1 MTAKPQ
7 NRVFGKQKRQHT
19 IIVASGDTVRHMT
32 VRPWM
37 AALAVCLVGVFSI
50 GYLLATSYLVLRD
63 DLIGATMARQARMQY
78 DYEDRIAA
86 LRAQVD
92 RVTSRQLLDQQVD
105 EEKVDKLMEQQQA
118 LSSRHGKLDA
128 LLDRAENSGLM
139 NKDVTGANAAAAKGD
154 HAELTGGLKSI
165 EKLLSSGRP
174 ADATPDNSTLAYV
187 PAPETVADHA
197 DRVFSRVT
205 LSLKHIEQDQLTR
218 VRHLTTGA
226 SETVVVAEQDLV
238 LTPPEPVKVVA
249 PEKASGLVPVED
261 TKKNELEKRVEGFI
275 DDLIAQDV
283 NSPEFGKRVDAIAA
297 MGQKEIRD
305 AAGQSNRFL
314 DRPVRA
320 MSTDTGVGADLLQLR
335 KTVEEL
341 DPGRNGKL
349 IGGNDGFLSK
359 LFGGSPLKQYFR
371 KYQSSQSHIQGIL
384 KSLSSG
390 KDELLMDNA
399 AIDTE
404 RANLWN
410 AMGRLEQMIYLSK
423 AMDTKLEDKANE
435 LDHTDP
441 AKAKAIRETALFY
454 VRQRTQDL
462 LTQMAVTV
470 QGYLA
475 LDLVKKNNVEL
486 VKGVDRASTTT
497 VSALR
502 TAVTVA
508 QALTNQKLVLDQITA
523 INTTT
528 AGLIDS
534 TGQLLKSNTAAIH
547 EQAANSTIPVETLQ
561 RAFQNIYDTMDAID
575 TFKLKALDSMKTTVN
590 TLSNEVEKSKG
601 YIARAEGAAQNQGG
615 AVSETF
621 KLEAM

>member
-1 MTAKPQ
+1 MATETA
-7 NRVFGKQKRQHT
+7 
-19 IIVASGDTVRHMT
+19 
-32 VRPWM
+32 
-37 AALAVCLVGVFSI
+37 
-50 GYLLATSYLVLRD
+50 
-63 DLIGATMARQARMQY
+63 
-78 DYEDRIAA
+78 
-86 LRAQVD
+86 
-92 RVTSRQLLDQQVD
+92 
-105 EEKVDKLMEQQQA
+105 
-118 LSSRHGKLDA
+118 
-128 LLDRAENSGLM
+128 
-139 NKDVTGANAAAAKGD
+139 
-154 HAELTGGLKSI
+154 
-165 EKLLSSGRP
+165 
-174 ADATPDNSTLAYV
+174 
-187 PAPETVADHA
+187 
-197 DRVFSRVT
+197 
-205 LSLKHIEQDQLTR
+205 
-218 VRHLTTGA
+218 
-226 SETVVVAEQDLV
+226 VAEKELV
-238 LTPPEPVKVVA
+238 LTPPDPVAVIA
-249 PEKASGLVPVED
+249 PEKAAGLVPVED

-275 DDLIAQDV
+275 DDLVAQDV

-320 MSTDTGVGADLLQLR
+320 MGNDTGVGADLLQLR

-423 AMDTKLEDKANE
+423 AMDAKIEDKANE
-435 LDHTDP
+435 LDHSDP
-441 AKAKAIRETALFY
+441 AKAKALRETALFY

-534 TGQLLKSNTAAIH
+534 TGALLKSNTASIH
-547 EQAANSTIPVETLQ
+547 EQAANATIPVETLQ

-615 AVSETF
+615 GSADTF